1 MIIRSTEDLLVH
13 VGSVVKDKE
22 FSELKPSIEWA
33 EEEMLISAIGQDMYD
48 VVDAALDVEM
58 DASGSGSV
66 SGSASVSGDESGSGT
81 IEHTSYDDAI
91 ALAVKCARAVAH
103 FAMFDYTIISDS
115 RVTAQGLQIVET
127 NTHKTAYEYQKRDRK
142 KYHCEKADKALDSLL
157 LFLETNKNKYPEWK
171 NNTEVYT
178 ATKSQ
183 IINNTQE
190 FQQHV
195 DIGNSRRTFMALKGS
210 IRDMENMRILPALG
224 DAIYAFLK
232 ENILKNGDSEN
243 YKKLTELLAP
253 AVANFAIADALPSFI
268 FRIAGETIT
277 IATYNPLSEKE
288 QPQITMVVNNIIKSR
303 QLKGENYLGKAVDF
317 IKKTP
322 ELFAL
327 SPYAVET
334 TATGG
339 YTNSEDNKHFVGF

>member
-1 MIIRSTEDLLVH
+1 MIIRNTADLLAH
-13 VGSVVKDKE
+13 VGSVLQSKE
-22 FSELKPSIEWA
+22 FGEMKPSVEWA
-33 EEEMLISAIGQDMYD
+33 EEEMLIPAIGQEMYD

-58 DASGSGSV
+58 DASGSGSD
-66 SGSASVSGDESGSGT
+66 SGSASVSSSGSGAN
-81 IEHTSYDDAI
+81 EHTSYDDAI
-91 ALAVKCARAVAH
+91 ALAVKCARVVAH

-157 LFLETNKNKYPEWK
+157 LFLEKNKDKYPEWK
-171 NNTEVYT
+171 NNTSVYT

-195 DIGNSRRTFMALKGS
+195 DIGSSRRTFMALKNS
-210 IRDMENMRILPALG
+210 VRDVENMYIFPALG
-224 DAIYAFLK
+224 DAIFDKLK
-232 ENILKNGDSEN
+232 INILDGGTSET
-243 YKKLTELLAP
+243 YTKLAELLAP
-253 AVANFAIADALPSFI
+253 AVANLATADALPSII

-288 QPQITMVVNNIIKSR
+288 QAQITMVVNNIIKSR
-303 QLKGENYLGKAVDF
+303 QLKGANYLEKAVEF

-322 ELFAL
+322 DLFTI
-327 SPYAVET
+327 SPYSVDT

-339 YTNSEDNKHFVGF
+339 YNNSADHKHFVGF